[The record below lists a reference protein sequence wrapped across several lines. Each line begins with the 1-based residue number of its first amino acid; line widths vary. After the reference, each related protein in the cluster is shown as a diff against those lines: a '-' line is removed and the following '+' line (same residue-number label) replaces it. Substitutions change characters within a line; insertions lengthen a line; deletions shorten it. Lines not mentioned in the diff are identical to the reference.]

1 MSVNSDATKLTITG
15 IEPDITTVVI
25 DGVTYDIRDYD
36 GTLASIGAGI
46 TVSNVNVFF
55 DIPPTVFDST
65 ISFDITAPTF
75 SVTAEPVAIPGN
87 DAVISFSIAEPTFNV
102 HAGTDQDI
110 YYYGRG
116 TQLKLII
123 KSREL
128 RI

>member
-25 DGVTYDIRDYD
+25 DGVTYDMRDYD

-75 SVTAEPVAIPGN
+75 EATAEPVAIPGN
-87 DAVISFSIAEPTFNV
+87 DADISFIIAEPTFNV